1 MKKTNLLFA
10 LQMIVCI
17 VCIILISRC
26 KKEEP
31 DTKITPIA
39 KPMAVPLVTIGQQY
53 GGGIVFY
60 VDSTGQHGLIAAP
73 TTINAPVK
81 WFNGNYVQTFALGT
95 KVGTGFQNTQAI
107 IASQE
112 GGSYA
117 AFMCNKLSLNGYT
130 DWFLPS
136 KDELYLL
143 YLQKAAGK
151 VDGFVNNFYWSSTE
165 TSYNEAWSESFTNG
179 AGAGTDKNGAY
190 YVRAIRAF

>member
-1 MKKTNLLFA
+1 MKKRKSLFV
-10 LQMIVCI
+10 LQLISCAICM
-17 VCIILISRC
+17 ILISRC
-26 KKEEP
+26 KKETE
-31 DTKITPIA
+31 TKIAPA
-39 KPMAVPLVTIGQQY
+39 VPKPLSTPLVTIGQQY

-60 VDSTGQHGLIAAP
+60 VDSTGQHGLIAASN
-73 TTINAPVK
+73 TINAPAQ
-81 WFNGNYVQTFALGT
+81 WFNGNYVQTFAMGT

-117 AFMCNKLSLNGYT
+117 AFMCNKLSLNGYN

-143 YLQKAAGK
+143 YLQKVAGK
-151 VDGFVNNFYWSSTE
+151 VGGFVNNFYWSSTE
-165 TSYNEAWSESFTNG
+165 TSYNEAWSQSFTNG
-179 AGAGTDKNGAY
+179 AGAGAGKNGSY